1 MSGVAALPVDAVTA
15 VWRDFCW
22 FGRMVAFNNIE
33 DVASACTVWRD
44 AVSLILSQS
53 QLVALSGTRDRPLEP
68 VVKTVERLHTDRNSQ
83 SDVEWRLW
91 VKKGRDRGIGDL
103 SVTVKKMIRR
113 GSNKW
118 GPPLTASVR
127 SNTDQ
132 VSRASVSE

>member
-1 MSGVAALPVDAVTA
+1 
-15 VWRDFCW
+15 
-22 FGRMVAFNNIE
+22 VAFNNIE

-53 QLVALSGTRDRPLEP
+53 QHVALSGTRDRPLEP

-83 SDVEWRLW
+83 SGVEWRSW

-103 SVTVKKMIRR
+103 SVAVEKMIRR
-113 GSNKW
+113 AGSNKLRQW
-118 GPPLTASVR
+118 GPPLTASVW